1 MQSQE
6 RCGSVIYGIGHDVLE
21 ISRVAGITEGSLGN
35 RFTRRILTGQERLL
49 AAGKGAKTAEFTAGR
64 FSAKEAVVKALGCGI
79 GQMVGFQDIEVLPD
93 ALGKPVASLSA
104 EAWSRLGLPEQE
116 YIIHLT
122 ITHSRGLASAFAVVE
137 RTTGYRL

>member
-21 ISRVAGITEGSLGN
+21 IGRVAGIAEGSLGD
-35 RFTRRILTGQERLL
+35 RFARRILTGQERVL

-79 GQMVGFQDIEVLPD
+79 GQMVGFQDIEILPD
-93 ALGKPVASLSA
+93 ALGKPVAILSA
-104 EAWSRLGLPEQE
+104 EAWDRLGLPEQE
-116 YIIHLT
+116 YVIHLT

-137 RTTGYRL
+137 RTTGHSL